1 MSDEERRREEWAKVR
16 DLLAAAMMMAN
27 AWDAMGCPQDATR
40 KRVQDALEQF
50 GK

>member
-27 AWDAMGCPQDATR
+27 AWDAMGCPQDAIYNR
-40 KRVQDALEQF
+40 MQEALKGF
-50 GK
+50 DK